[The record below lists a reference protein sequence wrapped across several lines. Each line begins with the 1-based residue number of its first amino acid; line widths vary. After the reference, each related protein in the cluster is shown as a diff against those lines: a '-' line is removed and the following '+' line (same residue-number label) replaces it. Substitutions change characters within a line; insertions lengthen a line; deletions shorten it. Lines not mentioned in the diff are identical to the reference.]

1 MSERNFPLLFRSV
14 TGKDPF
20 PWQSRLYEDFRR
32 GTIPPLCD
40 IPTGLGKTSVIPI
53 WLLAL
58 ATKSG
63 EVQIPRR
70 LVYVV
75 NRRTIVDQSSKVAD
89 DLRST
94 LGEALKDHSS
104 PLHETAVALKGLGA
118 IPNGDGNLLAISTLR
133 GELADNQQWRFDP
146 MRPTLVIGTVDM
158 IGSKLLFSGYGDSRR
173 VRPLNAGFIG
183 CDTLIVHDEAHLTP
197 AFSLLLRKVEEV
209 QNSGE
214 PHPGFPPFRVL
225 ELSATSHKAEESFAP
240 ALSKEGRIGSPV
252 TLESDDDENETVMER
267 LLAVK
272 KLRLHKTENQ
282 KDQLEKILELAWEHS
297 LEKSRVVVFVQS
309 PEDAVDVQKRLVEKL
324 AIQAEES
331 WRNQHAGESMEKA
344 EKNALLRECQESVSI
359 LTGEIRGHE
368 RDLLMKKPGMAPF
381 LEEIPLERTYYLVS
395 TSAGEVG
402 MDLHADHMVSDLTTL
417 DSLVQR
423 LGRVNR
429 FGQSESRVDV
439 VYDFSGL
446 EKIEK
451 KKKKSEEE
459 ERKDLNDSL
468 LKTFSLLREK
478 TREEGSGSLIDVSP
492 IALQEILKSPG
503 AAEAF
508 APIPERVDTTD
519 ILLDLWSQTSLNDI
533 SARPEV
539 APWLHGIQNDLPETW
554 MAWREEASLLSE
566 PELSEEELSLWFQK
580 FPLTSKETLRKPTH
594 RVKWSDAKKWIES
607 HKSERVLLLD
617 PNGQC
622 RSMTVEELSKGKS
635 SLNFVTIVFPTE
647 LGGVSREGFWDP
659 STVTPAEDAAD
670 PSVERVVL
678 EKRGEMYRF
687 EDVFRWRP
695 QRSEESEGEGETVA
709 WRRWSSLKDAVREKE
724 SLLKKRCVLKLK
736 AHSAREWEEEPHEW
750 WLMLFRSTGKV
761 SSPTEGKGVP
771 KIGPHQEAVVKVLQ
785 SLTEKTALP
794 ESIKEA
800 LSLAAAYHDLGKA
813 HVRWQSAAGHDS
825 QGGYAKPLS
834 GGVDWRVLD
843 GYRHELGSV
852 LAAMGK
858 PEVESH
864 SERELILHLIAAHH
878 GWARPHFEEKAFP
891 PEWNGESR
899 NRIGFEIMERFV
911 RLQERFGYWRLA
923 WLESLLRRADGIA
936 SMEEGEAEEASD
948 E

>member
-1 MSERNFPLLFRSV
+1 MSEANFPLLFQSI

-20 PWQSRLYEDFRR
+20 PWQSRLYEDFRQ
-32 GTIPPLCD
+32 GVIPPSCD
-40 IPTGLGKTSVIPI
+40 LPTGLGKTSVIPI
-53 WLLAL
+53 WLFAL
-58 ATKSG
+58 AAKNEG
-63 EVQIPRR
+63 AQIPRR

-75 NRRTIVDQSSKVAD
+75 NRRTIVDQSSQVAY
-89 DLRST
+89 DLCEK
-94 LGEALKDHSS
+94 LKEALKDQFS
-104 PLHETAVALKGLGA
+104 PLHETATALKGLGA
-118 IPNGDGNLLAISTLR
+118 ISNGDGDLLAISTLR
-133 GELADNQQWRFDP
+133 GELADNRQWSFDP

-214 PHPGFPPFRVL
+214 PLPGFPPFRVL

-240 ALSKEGRIGSPV
+240 ALSKEGRIGSPF
-252 TLESDDDENETVMER
+252 TLESDDEENETVMER

-429 FGQSESRVDV
+429 FGKRSDSRVDV
-439 VYDFSGL
+439 VSDSSQM
-446 EKIEK
+446 KEK
-451 KKKKSEEE
+451 KESLFKT
-459 ERKDLNDSL
+459 LSL
-468 LKTFSLLREK
+468 LEDH
-478 TREEGSGSLIDVSP
+478 TRESTLDASP
-492 IALQEILKSPG
+492 IALREILESPE
-503 AAEAF
+503 AHEAF
-508 APIPERVDTTD
+508 APIPERVHTTD

-533 SARPEV
+533 PARPEV
-539 APWLHGIQNDLPETW
+539 APWLHGIQENLPETW
-554 MAWREEASLLSE
+554 MAWREEVSTLSE
-566 PELSEEELSLWFQK
+566 PELTEEELFLWFQR
-580 FPLTSKETLRKPTH
+580 FPLSSKETLRRPTW
-594 RVKWSDAKKWIES
+594 RIKWTGAKEKKWVES
-607 HKSERVLLLD
+607 HKDERVLLLS

-622 RSMTVEELSKGKS
+622 RSLTIEELSQGES
-635 SLNFVTIVFPTE
+635 SLNFATIVFPTG
-647 LGGVSREGFWDP
+647 LGGLNPDGFWDLS
-659 STVTPAEDAAD
+659 STTPVEDVAD
-670 PSVERVVL
+670 PSVDRVVL
-678 EKRGEMYRF
+678 EKRGDRYRF
-687 EDVFRWRP
+687 IEISP
-695 QRSEESEGEGETVA
+695 QLSKGSESKEEGEEVDS
-709 WRRWSSLKDAVREKE
+709 WSPWTTLKEAMREKE
-724 SLLKKRCVLKLK
+724 SLLKKKCLLNLKVHR
-736 AHSAREWEEEPHEW
+736 AQEWEDEPQER
-750 WLMLFRSTGKV
+750 WLLLFKEP
-761 SSPTEGKGVP
+761 SSPSEQKGAS
-771 KIGPHQEAVVKVLQ
+771 KIDNHQEAVVRVLQ
-785 SLTEKTALP
+785 RLTEKTSLP
-794 ESIKEA
+794 DSIKGA
-800 LSLAAAYHDLGKA
+800 LSLAAAYHDLGKY
-813 HVRWQSAAGHDS
+813 HERWQTAAGHEP
-825 QGGYAKPLS
+825 QGGYAKPVS
-834 GGVDWRVLD
+834 GGVDWRMLD

-852 LAAMGK
+852 VEAMDK
-858 PEVESH
+858 PDVQSH
-864 SERELILHLIAAHH
+864 PERELILHLIATHH
-878 GWARPHFEEKAFP
+878 GWARPHFEERAFP
-891 PEWNGESR
+891 PGLSEETR
-899 NRIGFEIMERFV
+899 NRTGLEVMKRFV

-936 SMEEGEAEEASD
+936 SKQEGEVEEMSD

>member
-1 MSERNFPLLFRSV
+1 MSETSFPLLFQSI

-20 PWQSRLYEDFRR
+20 PWQSRLYEDFRQ
-32 GTIPPLCD
+32 GVIPPSCD
-40 IPTGLGKTSVIPI
+40 LPTGLGKTSVIPI

-58 ATKSG
+58 AAKK
-63 EVQIPRR
+63 EEAQIPRR

-75 NRRTIVDQSSKVAD
+75 NRRTIVDQSSKVAYE
-89 DLRST
+89 LCEK
-94 LGEALKDHSS
+94 LKEALRDDSS
-104 PLHETAVALKGLGA
+104 PLHETATALKGLGA
-118 IPNGDGNLLAISTLR
+118 IPNGDGNFLAISTLR
-133 GELADNQQWRFDP
+133 GELADNRQWRFDP

-214 PHPGFPPFRVL
+214 LLPGFPPFRVL
-225 ELSATSHKAEESFAP
+225 ELSATSHKAEESFDS

-282 KDQLEKILELAWEHS
+282 KDQLEKIMELALEHA

-309 PEDAVDVQKRLVEKL
+309 PEDAVDVQKRLVEEL
-324 AIQAEES
+324 VIQAEES
-331 WRNQHAGESMEKA
+331 WRNQRAGESMEKA
-344 EKNALLRECQESVSI
+344 EKNVLLQECQGSVSI

-429 FGQSESRVDV
+429 FGKRSDSRVDV
-439 VYDFSGL
+439 VSDSSQM
-446 EKIEK
+446 KEK
-451 KKKKSEEE
+451 KESLFKT
-459 ERKDLNDSL
+459 LSL
-468 LKTFSLLREK
+468 LEDH
-478 TREEGSGSLIDVSP
+478 TRESGMDASP
-492 IALQEILKSPG
+492 IALMKILESPV
-503 AAEAF
+503 AHEAF
-508 APIPERVDTTD
+508 APIPERVHTTD

-533 SARPEV
+533 PARPEV
-539 APWLHGIQNDLPETW
+539 APWLHGIQENLPETW
-554 MAWREEASLLSE
+554 MAWREEVSTLSE
-566 PELSEEELSLWFQK
+566 PELTEEELSLWFQR
-580 FPLTSKETLRKPTH
+580 FPLSSKETLRRPTW
-594 RVKWSDAKKWIES
+594 RIKWTGAKEKKWVES
-607 HKSERVLLLD
+607 HKDERILLLS

-622 RSMTVEELSKGKS
+622 RSLTIEELSQGES
-635 SLNFVTIVFPTE
+635 SLNFATIVFPTR
-647 LGGVSREGFWDP
+647 LGGLNPEGFWDL
-659 STVTPAEDAAD
+659 SITTPVEDVAD

-678 EKRGEMYRF
+678 EKRGDRYRF
-687 EDVFRWRP
+687 EEISPGWSKSP
-695 QRSEESEGEGETVA
+695 KGTEEGEGVDS
-709 WRRWSSLKDAVREKE
+709 WSPWTTLKEAMREEE
-724 SLLKKRCVLKLK
+724 SLLKRKCLLKLK
-736 AHSAREWEEEPHEW
+736 VHRAQEWEDEPQER
-750 WLMLFRSTGKV
+750 WLLLFKE
-761 SSPTEGKGVP
+761 SSFPSERKGAP
-771 KIGPHQEAVVKVLQ
+771 KIDSHQEAVFRVLQ
-785 SLTEKTALP
+785 RLTEKTMLP
-794 ESIKEA
+794 DSIKGA
-800 LSLAAAYHDLGKA
+800 LSLAAAYHDLGKY
-813 HVRWQSAAGHDS
+813 HERWQIAAGHEP
-825 QGGYAKPLS
+825 QGGYAKPVS

-852 LAAMGK
+852 VEAMNK
-858 PEVESH
+858 PDVQGH
-864 SERELILHLIAAHH
+864 PERELILHLIATHH
-878 GWARPHFEEKAFP
+878 GWARPHFEERAFP
-891 PEWNGESR
+891 PELSEEARHRLGL
-899 NRIGFEIMERFV
+899 EIMERFV

-936 SMEEGEAEEASD
+936 SMQEGEVEEASD

>member
-1 MSERNFPLLFRSV
+1 MNGTSFPLLFQSI

-20 PWQSRLYEDFRR
+20 PWQSRLYEDFRQ
-32 GTIPPLCD
+32 GVIPPSCD
-40 IPTGLGKTSVIPI
+40 LPTGLGKTSVIPI
-53 WLLAL
+53 WLFAL
-58 ATKSG
+58 AAKNEG
-63 EVQIPRR
+63 AQIPRR

-75 NRRTIVDQSSKVAD
+75 NRRTIVDQSSKVAYE
-89 DLRST
+89 LCEK
-94 LGEALKDHSS
+94 LKEALRDDSS
-104 PLHETAVALKGLGA
+104 PLHETATALKGLGA

-429 FGQSESRVDV
+429 FGKRSDSRVDV
-439 VYDFSGL
+439 VSDSSQM
-446 EKIEK
+446 KEK
-451 KKKKSEEE
+451 KESLFKT
-459 ERKDLNDSL
+459 LSL
-468 LKTFSLLREK
+468 LEDH
-478 TREEGSGSLIDVSP
+478 TRESLMDASP
-492 IALQEILKSPG
+492 IALREILESPG
-503 AAEAF
+503 VHEAF
-508 APIPERVDTTD
+508 APIPERVHTTD

-533 SARPEV
+533 PARPEV
-539 APWLHGIQNDLPETW
+539 APWLHGIQENLPETW
-554 MAWREEASLLSE
+554 MAWREEVSTLSE
-566 PELSEEELSLWFQK
+566 PELTEEERSLWFQR
-580 FPLTSKETLRKPTH
+580 FPLSSKETLRRPTW
-594 RVKWSDAKKWIES
+594 RIKWTGAWVKN
-607 HKSERVLLLD
+607 HKDERVLLLS

-622 RSMTVEELSKGKS
+622 RSLTIEELSQGES
-635 SLNFVTIVFPTE
+635 SLNFATIVFPTR
-647 LGGVSREGFWDP
+647 LGGLNPEGFWDL
-659 STVTPAEDAAD
+659 SITTPVEDVAD

-678 EKRGEMYRF
+678 EKRGDRYRF
-687 EDVFRWRP
+687 EEISRG
-695 QRSEESEGEGETVA
+695 RSTRAESKEEGEGVDS
-709 WRRWSSLKDAVREKE
+709 WSPWTTLKEAMREEE
-724 SLLKKRCVLKLK
+724 SLLKRKCLLKLK
-736 AHSAREWEEEPHEW
+736 VHRAQEWEDEPQER
-750 WLMLFRSTGKV
+750 WLLLFKE
-761 SSPTEGKGVP
+761 SSFPSERKGAP
-771 KIGPHQEAVVKVLQ
+771 KIDSHQEAVFRVLQ
-785 SLTEKTALP
+785 RLTEKTMLP
-794 ESIKEA
+794 DSIKGA
-800 LSLAAAYHDLGKA
+800 LSHAAAYHDLGKY
-813 HVRWQSAAGHDS
+813 HERWQIAAGHEP
-825 QGGYAKPLS
+825 QGGYAKPVS

-852 LAAMGK
+852 VEAMNK
-858 PEVESH
+858 PDVQGH
-864 SERELILHLIAAHH
+864 PERDLILHLIATHH
-878 GWARPHFEEKAFP
+878 GWARPHFEERAFP
-891 PEWNGESR
+891 PELSEETR
-899 NRIGFEIMERFV
+899 NHLGLEVMERFV

-936 SMEEGEAEEASD
+936 SKQEGEVEEASD